1 MQPFAGERAEYLLD
15 RFARDMFEGIG
26 PVDGVVEVEAGGR
39 SAQHQG
45 GDVLFLLGLQGVRH
59 FGRLADADQQDARCE
74 RIECSGMADLDFRV
88 TGPAPGELDFAD
100 YVRGG
105 PLQRFVDDG
114 DVALF
119 EVDSL

>member
-1 MQPFAGERAEYLLD
+1 
-15 RFARDMFEGIG
+15 
-26 PVDGVVEVEAGGR
+26 
-39 SAQHQG
+39 
-45 GDVLFLLGLQGVRH
+45 
-59 FGRLADADQQDARCE
+59 
-74 RIECSGMADLDFRV
+74 MADLDFRV
-88 TGPAPGELDFAD
+88 TGPAQGELDFAD

>member
-1 MQPFAGERAEYLLD
+1 MMNGSLECEY
-15 RFARDMFEGIG
+15 RKYEIFEGKYNDFKRETG
-26 PVDGVVEVEAGGR
+26 GFKEKKKDGV
-39 SAQHQG
+39 
-45 GDVLFLLGLQGVRH
+45 
-59 FGRLADADQQDARCE
+59 ADF
-74 RIECSGMADLDFRV
+74 DFRV
-88 TGPAPGELDFAD
+88 TGPAQGELDFAD